1 MQVSL
6 NWLKEYVSI
15 DLDPKDLADLL
26 TMSGSEIDSITE
38 LGKELDGVVV
48 GHITAVNPHPN
59 ADKLSLCTVDTGS
72 ATCSIVCGHRT

>member
-6 NWLKEYVSI
+6 NWLKEYVPI
-15 DLDPKDLADLL
+15 DCAPGELADLL

-48 GHITAVNPHPN
+48 GHITSSRL
-59 ADKLSLCTVDTGS
+59 LSRFLIS
-72 ATCSIVCGHRT
+72 K